1 MVIAHKYLLE
11 LKSRLR
17 QPIAPRSKQFVGH
30 VNLNISNDVNI
41 CRKLANDYYDS
52 DRGARSLD
60 AAVRNEIESKVIG
73 KYLEVNEHIVANQ
86 PVEDYLLDLDID
98 GHLVVTRDTGD
109 SNCAL

>member
-17 QPIAPRSKQFVGH
+17 RPIAPKSKQWIGH
-30 VNLNISNDVNI
+30 LNLRTTHDVAI
-41 CRKLANDYYDS
+41 CHKLAKDYYDS

-60 AAVRNEIESKVIG
+60 AAIRNEIESKVIE
-73 KYLEVNEHIVANQ
+73 KFLEVNEHIVANQ

-98 GHLVVTRDTGD
+98 GRLVVTRDTEG
-109 SNCAL
+109 SNRTS